1 VDREV
6 GHPSVED
13 HQHQEEGL
21 IIETNKQTRGIM
33 RISFQTTKEC
43 KTKQKKK
50 EKYFTN
56 QSWLKTYPYVVE
68 HQQRELVGQL
78 QEDQHVV
85 EHHRQL

>member
-1 VDREV
+1 VGGSGIEFGWIGSGCECNVEKIKWKTYVGREV

-50 EKYFTN
+50 KN
-56 QSWLKTYPYVVE
+56 I
-68 HQQRELVGQL
+68 L
-78 QEDQHVV
+78 QINPG
-85 EHHRQL
+85 